1 LFFGANLPSLRQAAT
16 GLHTSRG
23 EILVIYFGLV
33 AALALAQPAAI
44 AVGVA
49 RYEFDN
55 DQAAEGFVDE

>member
-1 LFFGANLPSLRQAAT
+1 L
-16 GLHTSRG
+16 
-23 EILVIYFGLV
+23 IIYFGLV

-55 DQAAEGFVDE
+55 DQAAEGFVDK

>member
-1 LFFGANLPSLRQAAT
+1 
-16 GLHTSRG
+16 
-23 EILVIYFGLV
+23 LVIYLGLV

-44 AVGVA
+44 AMGVA